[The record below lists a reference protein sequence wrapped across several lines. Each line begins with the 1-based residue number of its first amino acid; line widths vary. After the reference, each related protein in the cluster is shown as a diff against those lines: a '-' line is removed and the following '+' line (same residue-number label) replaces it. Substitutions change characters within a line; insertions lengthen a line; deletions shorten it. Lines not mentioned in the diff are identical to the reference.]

1 LLTLI
6 AAPLVG
12 RNMNRLNL
20 RLAVSFAF
28 MVFGCAI
35 FWTATLN
42 ETASFGQFAMRRFL
56 QGLGVAFFFLPLNQ
70 ILLSGIPPSEL
81 ASASRLSNFLRTMA
95 GSISTA
101 TTVFIWNRRTDYH
114 HAVLAEHVRNSAGAW
129 DQYHLQLANH
139 GITGIHAFQYVD
151 QIITNQA
158 MNLGVNDVFYVLGTI
173 FFLLIPFIW
182 LSRPPFTGR
191 AADAAH

>member
-1 LLTLI
+1 
-6 AAPLVG
+6 
-12 RNMNRLNL
+12 MNRLNL

-28 MVFGCAI
+28 IIFGCAI

-42 ETASFGQFAMRRFL
+42 DTASFSQFATPRFL
-56 QGLGVAFFFLPLNQ
+56 QGLGVALFFLPLNQ
-70 ILLSGIPPSEL
+70 IVLSGIPPSDL
-81 ASASRLSNFLRTMA
+81 ASASGLSNFLRTMA

-114 HAVLAEHVRNSAGAW
+114 HAVLAEHVRNSAGPW
-129 DQYHLQLANH
+129 GQYQDQLADR

-151 QIITNQA
+151 QVITSQA
-158 MNLGVNDVFYVLGTI
+158 MNLGVNDVFYVLGAI

-182 LSRPPFTGR
+182 LAKPPFTGR